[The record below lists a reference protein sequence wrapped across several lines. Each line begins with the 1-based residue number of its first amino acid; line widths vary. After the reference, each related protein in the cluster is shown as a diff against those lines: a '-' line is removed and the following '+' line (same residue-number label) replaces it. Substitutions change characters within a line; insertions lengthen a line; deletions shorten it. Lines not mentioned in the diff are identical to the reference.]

1 MADIDSDANFFV
13 QHILSKILNTSFIS
27 ILMAES
33 AVNGRLSLCISL
45 AKTAEGLCSLLS
57 PSVVQ
62 WDAMTVFMECMV
74 SQIIKSVD
82 EEVKEQ
88 VFCNRMEIAV

>member
-1 MADIDSDANFFV
+1 
-13 QHILSKILNTSFIS
+13 
-27 ILMAES
+27 MAES
-33 AVNGRLSLCISL
+33 AVNGHLSLCISL